1 MNRKLMTVVITA
13 AMLGGPA
20 FAETDPAK
28 DIDQQWAESAN
39 VQQKMSTHMEM
50 MKTTMS
56 KLQASENPQVRKQLM
71 EEHMQEMRQM
81 MGMMNAM
88 PVSMHNNHAMGG
100 AMEAADKKAIAPMCK
115 EDTTQCKQINA
126 MAKRHMYIE
135 REISMMQMM
144 MQQMMEHGAARED
157 TGSHDHE

>member
-1 MNRKLMTVVITA
+1 MNRKLIAAAIAA
-13 AMLGGPA
+13 AMLGGPV
-20 FAETDPAK
+20 FAETDPVAEIEK
-28 DIDQQWAESAN
+28 RWAERAE
-39 VQQKMSTHMEM
+39 VQQKMAQHMEM
-50 MKTTMS
+50 MKSTMS
-56 KLQASENPQVRKQLM
+56 KLQASDDPQVRKQLM
-71 EEHMQEMRQM
+71 DEHMQEMRQM

-88 PVSMHNNHAMGG
+88 PVSMNSGHAMGG
-100 AMEAADKKAIAPMCK
+100 AMHGADQEAIAPMCK

-157 TGSHDHE
+157 TGSHEHE